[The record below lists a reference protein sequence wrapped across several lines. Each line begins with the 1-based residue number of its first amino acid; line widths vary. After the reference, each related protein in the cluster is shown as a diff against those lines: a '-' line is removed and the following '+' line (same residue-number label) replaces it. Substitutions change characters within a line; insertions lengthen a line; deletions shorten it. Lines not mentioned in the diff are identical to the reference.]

1 MHHTTTLN
9 GAGLGLRRELLPELL
24 PDTGQ
29 PPPEGIG
36 FLELA
41 PENWM
46 GLGGA
51 AARRLRQLTERYAVV
66 CHGLS
71 LSLGGPRPLDVAL
84 LEGIRDFMDTHG
96 IALYTEHLS
105 WCGDEAGH
113 LYDLLP
119 LPFTEEAV
127 RHVAGRIRQT
137 QDILGRRIG
146 VENTSTY
153 LVAPGAEMD
162 EAGFVSAVAIEA
174 DCLLHLDV
182 NNLYVN
188 GVNHGVDALTSLR
201 AMPLERVAYLHVA
214 GHYVEPDGLLVDTHG
229 AEVIDPV
236 WSLLATAYAHCG
248 PVPTCLERDFN
259 IPPLADLMP
268 ELARIRQLQ
277 RQAGPGA
284 GAPIERR
291 AA

>member
-1 MHHTTTLN
+1 MSTSVLH
-9 GAGLGLRRELLPELL
+9 GAGLGLRRELLPALEE
-24 PDTGQ
+24 Q
-29 PPPEGIG
+29 VPEGIG
-36 FLELA
+36 FFELA

-46 GLGGA
+46 GLGGRH
-51 AARRLRQLTERYAVV
+51 ARRLRQLTERHAFA

-84 LEGIRDFMDTHG
+84 LEGIRGFMDTHG

-119 LPFTEEAV
+119 LPLTEEAV
-127 RHVAGRIRQT
+127 RHAASRIRQA
-137 QDILGRRIG
+137 QEVLGRRIG
-146 VENTSTY
+146 IENTSTY
-153 LVAPGAEMD
+153 LVPTGAEMD
-162 EAGFVSAVAIEA
+162 EAAFVAAVVREA

-182 NNLYVN
+182 NNVHVN
-188 GVNHGVDALTSLR
+188 SVNHGFDALAYLDEL
-201 AMPLERVAYLHVA
+201 PLDRVAYMHVA

-236 WSLLATAYAHCG
+236 WALLQAAYVRCG
-248 PVPTCLERDFN
+248 PAPTCLERDFN
-259 IPPLADLMP
+259 IPPLAELMP
-268 ELARIRQLQ
+268 ELMRIRHLQ
-277 RQAGPGA
+277 QQVEK
-284 GAPIERR
+284 APTTQRE

>member
-24 PDTGQ
+24 PNTGQ
-29 PPPEGIG
+29 PPQGIG

-46 GLGGA
+46 GLGGSP
-51 AARRLRQLTERYAVV
+51 ARRLRQLTERYAVV

-127 RHVAGRIRQT
+127 RHVAGQAAKRVLVEFTPAPAETTVTTELSVQE
-137 QDILGRRIG
+137 QD
-146 VENTSTY
+146 
-153 LVAPGAEMD
+153 GAFTPEYRT
-162 EAGFVSAVAIEA
+162 
-174 DCLLHLDV
+174 LLRD
-182 NNLYVN
+182 
-188 GVNHGVDALTSLR
+188 
-201 AMPLERVAYLHVA
+201 LELH
-214 GHYVEPDGLLVDTHG
+214 
-229 AEVIDPV
+229 
-236 WSLLATAYAHCG
+236 
-248 PVPTCLERDFN
+248 F
-259 IPPLADLMP
+259 
-268 ELARIRQLQ
+268 
-277 RQAGPGA
+277 
-284 GAPIERR
+284 
-291 AA
+291 

>member
-1 MHHTTTLN
+1 MLH
-9 GAGLGLRRELLPELL
+9 GAGLGLRRQLLPELL
-24 PDTGQ
+24 TARGVPV
-29 PPPEGIG
+29 PEGIG
-36 FLELA
+36 FFELA

-46 GLGGA
+46 GLEGRP
-51 AARRLRQLTERYAVV
+51 ARQLRQLTEGHAFA

-84 LEGIRDFMDTHG
+84 LHGIRDFMDTHG

-105 WCGDEAGH
+105 WCGDQAGH

-119 LPFTEEAV
+119 LPFTGEAV
-127 RHVAGRIRQT
+127 RHVAARIRQA

-153 LVAPGAEMD
+153 LVPPGAEMD
-162 EAGFVSAVAIEA
+162 EAAFVTAVVREA

-182 NNLYVN
+182 NNLHVN
-188 GVNHGVDALTSLR
+188 GVNHGADALACLD
-201 AMPLERVAYLHVA
+201 ALPLDRVAYMHVA

-236 WSLLATAYAHCG
+236 WALLQAAYERCG
-248 PVPTCLERDFN
+248 PIPTCLERDFN
-259 IPPLADLMP
+259 IPPLAELMP
-268 ELARIRQLQ
+268 EVMRIRELQ
-277 RQAGPGA
+277 DQASTA
-284 GAPIERR
+284 LRR
-291 AA
+291 EAA